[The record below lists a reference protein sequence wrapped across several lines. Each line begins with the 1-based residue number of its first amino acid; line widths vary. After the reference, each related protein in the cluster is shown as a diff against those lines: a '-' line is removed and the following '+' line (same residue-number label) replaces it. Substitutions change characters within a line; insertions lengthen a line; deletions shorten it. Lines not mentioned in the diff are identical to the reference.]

1 MVYYLYLGADM
12 ESALQDRVV
21 VVTGGS
27 SGIGRAAAIAFGR
40 ERARVAVTYRADA
53 EGAADCAREIEAC
66 GGSACTAAFD
76 LTAKDGAAELVKD
89 VTARWRRIDV
99 LVNCAGGR
107 DRNAPWG
114 SKFEDTAESVWRVMI
129 DADLVGP
136 YRLLQAAVPAMRGGG
151 WGRIV
156 LVSSGAGEEGWQG
169 AAPYATAKAGLV
181 GLARSLA
188 WELGPEGILV
198 NVVAPGLTM
207 TERIRQS
214 LPPEIAERFAA
225 RVPSR
230 RLSEPEDLAALIVFL
245 ASAANRNV
253 SGELVREG
261 SATGRSAHAG

>member
-1 MVYYLYLGADM
+1 M

-21 VVTGGS
+21 LVTGGS
-27 SGIGRAAAIAFGR
+27 SGIGRAVATAFGR
-40 ERARVAVTYRADA
+40 ERARVAVTYRTDS
-53 EGAADCAREIEAC
+53 EGAASCAREIEAV
-66 GGSACTAAFD
+66 GGTAVTAAFE
-76 LTAKDGAAELVKD
+76 LTAEDSASELVGS
-89 VTARWRRIDV
+89 VAARWGGIDV

-107 DRNAPWG
+107 DRTAPWG
-114 SKFEDTAESVWRVMI
+114 SKFEDTAAPVWRAML
-129 DADLVGP
+129 DADLSGP
-136 YRLLQAAVPAMRGGG
+136 YRLLQAAVPAMRGRG

-169 AAPYATAKAGLV
+169 AAAYATAKAGLV

-198 NVVAPGLTM
+198 NVVAPGLTL
-207 TERIRQS
+207 TERVRQT
-214 LPPEIAERFAA
+214 LPPEIADRFAG

-230 RLSEPEDLAALIVFL
+230 RLSDPGDLAGLIVFL

-261 SATGRSAHAG
+261 SATGRSAHSG